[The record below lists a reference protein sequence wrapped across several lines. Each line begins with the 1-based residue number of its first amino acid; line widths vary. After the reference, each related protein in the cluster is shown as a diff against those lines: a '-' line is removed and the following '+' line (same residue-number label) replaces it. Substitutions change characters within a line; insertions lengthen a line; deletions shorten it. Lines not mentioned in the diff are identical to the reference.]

1 MGYSV
6 LRGRQSDREK
16 CMTSTGAGCAQQAS
30 ASAPIKVKQRV
41 AYRHRRCITRAG
53 VGRHRVGG
61 RLGGRVAHTVQVQN
75 RSTLWSSLLHSTL
88 ATVLH
93 VGSLAHARHEERRWF
108 VTRATSHPVRASESV
123 IACRSLARTRASGLA
138 GEMRVSR
145 RAAKSGAAAR
155 HCFFIA
161 AASAA
166 LAASSAAAAALTAA
180 VMGSSSAGV
189 YT

>member
-6 LRGRQSDREK
+6 LRGRQSGREK
-16 CMTSTGAGCAQQAS
+16 CVTRTGAGCVQQAS

-61 RLGGRVAHTVQVQN
+61 RLGGRVVAHTVQEQN

-93 VGSLAHARHEERRWF
+93 VGLLAHARHEERRWF
-108 VTRATSHPVRASESV
+108 VTRHVTSECPSRLSLVVRLHARERVAWQARCVFQGGLPSPVRRRV
-123 IACRSLARTRASGLA
+123 IASSLPQPPPPWQPPPQPLQR
-138 GEMRVSR
+138 
-145 RAAKSGAAAR
+145 
-155 HCFFIA
+155 
-161 AASAA
+161 
-166 LAASSAAAAALTAA
+166 
-180 VMGSSSAGV
+180 
-189 YT
+189 